1 MPSGTSPQSAGEFGV
16 VGEHAVE
23 CLGGRPAQVGGEDRK
38 GLVGAE
44 DRAHGFAAG
53 ALRRNEAG
61 GGDGEFALG
70 GLEVVAD
77 PDRADQHRADEVRPL
92 VPRGGVQV
100 AGPAAVSFPKGPM
113 SHVPI
118 AASRSSSATILA
130 AATDTPPPPG
140 PAGTS
145 RRARQRAPVRRDFGS
160 TGRRGGHGQGSDG
173 VGMGFS
179 NQWWAYGSSLKAGTS
194 VKPKEW

>member
-1 MPSGTSPQSAGEFGV
+1 VPSGTSPQSAGEFGV

-100 AGPAAVSFPKGPM
+100 AGPVRGRV
-113 SHVPI
+113 VPE
-118 AASRSSSATILA
+118 RTRVPRPHRCLPVVVG
-130 AATDTPPPPG
+130 DDPG
-140 PAGTS
+140 S
-145 RRARQRAPVRRDFGS
+145 
-160 TGRRGGHGQGSDG
+160 GH
-173 VGMGFS
+173 
-179 NQWWAYGSSLKAGTS
+179 
-194 VKPKEW
+194 